1 MFNLIMIWYFIRKIV
16 LCLEIWA
23 LNESD
28 VKKYFYFFF
37 NIFKF
42 YVYGMKLL
50 FYLEIER
57 LVYWYWMGF
66 LYDFI

>member
-16 LCLEIWA
+16 LFLEIIA
-23 LNESD
+23 LKESD
-28 VKKYFYFFF
+28 VEIYFYFFF
-37 NIFKF
+37 NVF
-42 YVYGMKLL
+42 YDYGRKLL

>member
-16 LCLEIWA
+16 YVLCLEIFA
-23 LNESD
+23 LKESD
-28 VKKYFYFFF
+28 VEKYFYFFF
-37 NIFKF
+37 NVF
-42 YVYGMKLL
+42 YDYGRKLL